1 MSNQYT
7 KEEFFTMVDL
17 VKKGIYPLTQE
28 ERNVL
33 EEIFANELTPQ
44 GLGRAAEIDDKYVHL
59 LFDKIKSK

>member
-17 VKKGIYPLTQE
+17 VKKGIYPITQE

-44 GLGRAAEIDDKYVHL
+44 GLARAAEIDDKYVHL

>member
-1 MSNQYT
+1 MNAEYT

-44 GLGRAAEIDDKYVHL
+44 GLARAAEIDDKYVHL